1 MNFLRN
7 LLASFLALV
16 IFSVLAFF
24 LFFGIVAAFVGSF
37 SKKDVVEVADKS
49 VLHLKL
55 DKPISEVEFENPLEV
70 LPIFSGAPATIGL
83 VQIKEAIRKAKDDDK
98 IKGIY
103 LEAPFVMAGM
113 AVVEEVR
120 DALEDFRSSGKF
132 VVSYAEFY
140 SEGGYYLAS
149 VADHVY
155 MHPEGFLEFNGLNTN
170 VTFFKGLF
178 DKLEIEPQIF
188 RVGDF
193 KSAVEPFM
201 RKDMSEENRLQ
212 LSSLI
217 NAAYK
222 NVIDNI
228 AESRNVASARLMEI
242 SNNMLARKPQQ
253 GVEFKLL
260 DSLVYMDQVLAVM
273 KEKAGTSQDEELEL
287 IKYEKYKKTVS
298 KYNKSKNEIAVIVA
312 SGEIVPDKGDIN
324 TIGSTK
330 FSEEIR
336 KAREDD
342 NIKAIV
348 IRINSPG
355 GSFVASDVM
364 WREIKLAGESKPVIA
379 SMSDV
384 AASGGYYMAMACDT
398 IVAQPNTITG
408 SIGIFGIIFNLQG
421 FLNHKLGI
429 THDEVQTG
437 KYSGLYTM
445 VRPLT
450 EQEKQIIQD
459 DVEDGYET
467 FITKAAEGRDMTV
480 DEIKK
485 IASGRVWTGD
495 QAKNNGL
502 VDILGDLDDAIKI
515 AAGKANLG
523 DDYKVKYY
531 PKQRTIFEEILRD
544 LEGDT
549 QAKAIKKEL
558 GEFYPYLEA
567 IKNVQKQEG
576 IQTKM
581 LYEFNLD

>member
-16 IFSVLAFF
+16 IFSVIVF
-24 LFFGIVAAFVGSF
+24 LLFLGMIAVLTQEEPVQ
-37 SKKDVVEVADKS
+37 VADNS
-49 VLHLKL
+49 VLHLEL
-55 DKPISEVEFENPLEV
+55 DKPISEVEFENPLEE
-70 LPIFSGAPATIGL
+70 LPVFSGAPATIGL
-83 VQIKEAIRKAKDDDK
+83 VQIKEAIRKAKTDDN

-113 AVVEEVR
+113 AITEEVR

-132 VVSYAEFY
+132 VVAYAEFY

-149 VADHVY
+149 AADHVY

-178 DKLEIEPQIF
+178 DKLEIEPQVF
-188 RVGDF
+188 RVGEF
-193 KSAVEPFM
+193 KSAVEPFV

-217 NAAYK
+217 NSAYK

-228 AESRNVASARLMEI
+228 AESRNVESARLMEI
-242 SNNMLARKPQQ
+242 SDNMLARKPQQ
-253 GVEFKLL
+253 GVEFELL

-273 KEKAGTSQDEELEL
+273 KEKAGIPQDEDLEL
-287 IKYEKYKKTVS
+287 IKLEQYKKTVS
-298 KYNKSKNEIAVIVA
+298 KYNKSKNEVAVIVA
-312 SGEIVPDKGDIN
+312 SGEIVPDKGDVN
-324 TIGSTK
+324 SIGSEK

-342 NIKAIV
+342 DIKAIV

-450 EQEKQIIQD
+450 EQEKQIIQN

-467 FITKAAEGRDMTV
+467 FIAKAAEGRDMTV
-480 DEIKK
+480 EEIKEV
-485 IASGRVWTGD
+485 ASGRVWTGD
-495 QAKNNGL
+495 QAKENGL

-515 AAGKANLG
+515 AADKANLG

-531 PKQRTIFEEILRD
+531 PKQRTIFEEIMRD
-544 LEGDT
+544 LEGDA
-549 QAKAIKKEL
+549 QSKVIKQEL

-567 IKNVQKQEG
+567 IKNVQKQQG